1 MRVIAGVHRSRP
13 LATFRGD
20 EIRPTADRVKE
31 SLFNI
36 LRNKVVGRRYLD
48 LFAGTGGIGIEA
60 ISRGAAEVVFVDQRR
75 ESVALVKKNLALLKE
90 EAEVVLSDAIAY
102 LRRAEPFDVIFI
114 DPPYAGALGE
124 AALRVIAENALLT
137 EDGVAVFEHGEPFAG
152 EIPGL
157 RKTDER
163 KYGRV
168 YLSFFG
174 REGV

>member
-60 ISRGAAEVVFVDQRR
+60 ISRGAAEVV
-75 ESVALVKKNLALLKE
+75 
-90 EAEVVLSDAIAY
+90 LSDAIAY

-137 EDGVAVFEHGEPFAG
+137 EDGVAVFEHEEPFAG